1 MAFRIFAGIVAIV
14 LFIAFVAPVAIK
26 LKEISLGAVILIG
39 VGLMVWDLW
48 ETLRAK
54 DE

>member
-26 LKEISLGAVILIG
+26 LKEISLGVVILIG
-39 VGLMVWDLW
+39 VVLMLLDLW
-48 ETLRAK
+48 ETLREK
-54 DE
+54 EE